1 MYTQFFGNFLL
12 NKGVVSPTQLLEAMN
27 EKSSARIKIGTL
39 AMHAGLMTANE
50 VDNIV
55 IMQTHQDKRFGE
67 LAVSEGYLSK
77 EQLDSLLNEQIP
89 EYLLLGQILIEK
101 GYLSNTDFENL
112 IIDYQ
117 SENELMQLEDRS
129 AIGDNISHLMKN
141 FCRTLDD
148 ASAEYAHS
156 YLELFFNNL
165 IRFIGDD
172 FMPMS
177 PFLCPEYPAVYAV
190 TQHIE
195 GKVEITST
203 MDMDEQ
209 TAIGFASRYVSDTFH
224 SFDEYVKA
232 SIEDFINLHN
242 GLYIVNVSNESAM
255 ELHLTPPTVQTGNT
269 ILPLPAQSYLIP
281 LVFPFGTINFIFSVK
296 EK

>member
-1 MYTQFFGNFLL
+1 
-12 NKGVVSPTQLLEAMN
+12 
-27 EKSSARIKIGTL
+27 
-39 AMHAGLMTANE
+39 
-50 VDNIV
+50 
-55 IMQTHQDKRFGE
+55 
-67 LAVSEGYLSK
+67 
-77 EQLDSLLNEQIP
+77 
-89 EYLLLGQILIEK
+89 
-101 GYLSNTDFENL
+101 
-112 IIDYQ
+112 
-117 SENELMQLEDRS
+117 
-129 AIGDNISHLMKN
+129 
-141 FCRTLDD
+141 
-148 ASAEYAHS
+148 
-156 YLELFFNNL
+156 
-165 IRFIGDD
+165 
-172 FMPMS
+172 MPMS

-269 ILPLPAQSYLIP
+269 ILPLPVQSYLIP